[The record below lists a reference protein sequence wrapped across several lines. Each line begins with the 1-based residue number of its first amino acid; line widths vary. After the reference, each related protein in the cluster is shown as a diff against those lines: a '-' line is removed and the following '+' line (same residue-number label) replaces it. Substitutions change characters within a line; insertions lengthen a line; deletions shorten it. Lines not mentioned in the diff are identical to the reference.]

1 MEPKSLPFNID
12 SSGHSGRQ
20 SVRYGGAHCTK
31 HMPLRIFELNS
42 STQIRAENG
51 LLAGQGCQ
59 IAASFHHIGEPK
71 FTGET
76 RIKKNR
82 NQFASWLEKT
92 DAILVVVKNHQ
103 DQANKTKK

>member
-1 MEPKSLPFNID
+1 
-12 SSGHSGRQ
+12 
-20 SVRYGGAHCTK
+20 
-31 HMPLRIFELNS
+31 MPLRIFELNS